1 VSSGTPQR
9 TVRIPE
15 PVIGAERSKG
25 PFRAHS
31 RPVKSVLRAHAELFL
46 LRSRGASRRA
56 KERKAVIQMDR
67 SERLGM
73 FEQVAGRNRT

>member
-1 VSSGTPQR
+1 M
-9 TVRIPE
+9 
-15 PVIGAERSKG
+15 
-25 PFRAHS
+25 
-31 RPVKSVLRAHAELFL
+31 LRAHAELFL